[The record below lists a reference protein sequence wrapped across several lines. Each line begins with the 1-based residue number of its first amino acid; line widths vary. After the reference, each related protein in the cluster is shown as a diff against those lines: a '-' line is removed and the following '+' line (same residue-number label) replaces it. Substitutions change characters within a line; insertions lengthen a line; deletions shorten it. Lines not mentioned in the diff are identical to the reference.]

1 MIKIEISER
10 LKQSLLSII
19 GSIYS
24 ALINIYLISL
34 FIDFTNKEIYGLYAY
49 IWVTI
54 TTIGNT
60 LGLSIGAIGTTY
72 VSKSLNEN
80 LDLLIK
86 LLNFC
91 LKFSVIGAIIF
102 YLFFAQN
109 NYLQITNGTEILIF
123 SILSI
128 FLCCIDSFFKSI
140 LIGLKMM
147 KQFTFGVII
156 GSTVNLLLLV
166 VLVSNYN
173 IIGGIISYFFAEL
186 FLVIYY
192 YSILLKI
199 YKKNKKA
206 YHSNDSKV
214 NKKLIKDVFLNLLSS
229 LFYPFVLWYSYF
241 LIKNNGNYNDVSK
254 FNISYQFFILI
265 TFIPV
270 VSNRVLVPFIVNAA
284 SKHNLIIRTMFYNF
298 VIGATSIVVL
308 FYFGNDI
315 FIFLNLTIRF
325 DSLIDILMAV
335 TGLILIT
342 SVPIGQLI
350 ISELEIKK
358 GTLFNFISMF
368 GVFIFS
374 SLFYQKLGLNAIGIS
389 FIVGYFLNLLL
400 SLIYLYNFKKKQ

>member
-24 ALINIYLISL
+24 AIINIYLISL

-400 SLIYLYNFKKKQ
+400 SLIYLYNLKKKQ